1 MIVRI
6 RYLDNATG
14 KFYIEEFLTVSDIIF
29 SQFTGECT
37 LFFNDGGT
45 QDLKIS
51 SLYDIKK
58 GVFDETE
65 KTKKEH

>member
-6 RYLDNATG
+6 RYLDNVTG
-14 KFYIEEFLTVSDIIF
+14 KFYIEEFLRVSNITF

-37 LFFNDGGT
+37 LIFNDGDT

-51 SLYDIKK
+51 SLYEIK
-58 GVFDETE
+58 
-65 KTKKEH
+65 